1 MNRSNFKTVT
11 NNLQNQIKILG
22 GFVVLIWAIQIVN
35 FIVFNSR
42 LTTFGI
48 HPQNPS
54 GLLGILFAPFLHGS
68 FSHVAANTV
77 PFLILGWFVMLRGI
91 DQFFFVSVV
100 SALVSGLGTWAI
112 ASPSDVHI
120 GASGMIFGYLG
131 YLLLRGW
138 FERSIVAIAMSLI
151 VAFFYGGLIWGV
163 LPGQLGISWQGHL
176 FGFLGG
182 ALAAKLLAEPTHS
195 NQ

>member
-1 MNRSNFKTVT
+1 MVT
-11 NNLQNQIKILG
+11 NSLQNQIKILG

-35 FIVFNSR
+35 FIGFNSR
-42 LTTFGI
+42 LTAFGI

-68 FSHVAANTV
+68 FYHVAANTV
-77 PFLILGWFVMLRGI
+77 PFLVLGWFVMLRGI

-112 ASPSDVHI
+112 ASPYSVHI

-131 YLLLRGW
+131 YLILRGW
-138 FERSIVAIAMSLI
+138 FERSIVAISMSLI

-182 ALAAKLLAEPTHS
+182 ALAAKLLAESTHS
-195 NQ
+195 NR